1 MIDRK
6 HLDIIKEISVKAGA
20 AIMKVYN
27 ESGDMDVVYKT
38 DREDSPLTKAD
49 TDANDVIKVGL
60 EKLDKTIPILSEEMV
75 AEDYD
80 IRKSWKRFWLLDP
93 LDGTKEFIK
102 KSKEFTVN
110 IALIEDGSPVMGVVY
125 APALDICYLGAKG
138 VGAFKIEN
146 GEESKITAGNWEKDG
161 LKVVASKSHRSP
173 ALEDFIGKI
182 GDNECV
188 AMGSSLKLCLVA
200 EGKANL
206 YPRFGPT
213 MEWDTGAAHA
223 VVEAS
228 GGTVTDFE
236 GNRLRYNKEDLHNP
250 FFMVSGKPEYD
261 WKKCIS

>member
-6 HLDIIKEISVKAGA
+6 HLDIIREISVKAGT

-27 ESGDMDVVYKT
+27 EAGDMDVVYKT
-38 DREDSPLTKAD
+38 DRDDSPLTKAD
-49 TDANDVIKVGL
+49 TDANDVIKEGL
-60 EKLDKTIPILSEEMV
+60 EKLDNSIPILSEEMV
-75 AEDYD
+75 AEDYE

-110 IALIEDGSPVMGVVY
+110 VALIEDGYPVMGVVY
-125 APALDICYLGAKG
+125 APALDICYLGASG
-138 VGAFKIEN
+138 VGAFKIE
-146 GEESKITAGNWEKDG
+146 GAVESEITAGNWEEDG

-173 ALEDFIGKI
+173 KLEEFIGRL

-236 GNRLRYNKEDLHNP
+236 GTRLRYNKEDLHNP
-250 FFMVSGKPEYD
+250 FFMVSGSPEYD

>member
-1 MIDRK
+1 MIIDK
-6 HLDIIKEISVKAGA
+6 TLLGIIQEISIDAGA

-38 DREDSPLTKAD
+38 DRDDSPLTKAD
-49 TDANDVIKVGL
+49 TDANDVIKLGL
-60 EKLDKTIPILSEEMV
+60 EKLDNSIPILSEEMV
-75 AEDYD
+75 AEDYEV
-80 IRKSWKRFWLLDP
+80 RKHWKRFWLLDP

-110 IALIEDGSPVMGVVY
+110 IALIEDGVPILGVVY
-125 APALDICYLGAKG
+125 APALNICYSGASG
-138 VGAFKIEN
+138 VGAFKSEGGAEKEIV
-146 GEESKITAGNWEKDG
+146 AGNYEKDG

-173 ALEDFIGKI
+173 ELEEFIGKI

-200 EGKANL
+200 DGSANL

-228 GGTVTDFE
+228 GGEVTDFE

-250 FFMVSGKPEYD
+250 FFMVSGKPAFD
-261 WKKCIS
+261 WKKCF